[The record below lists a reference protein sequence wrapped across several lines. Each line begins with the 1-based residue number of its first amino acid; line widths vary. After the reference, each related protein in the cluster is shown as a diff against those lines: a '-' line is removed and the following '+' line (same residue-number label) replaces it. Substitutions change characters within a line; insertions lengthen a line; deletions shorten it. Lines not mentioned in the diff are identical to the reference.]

1 MKIWRRLSWF
11 LTFALLVAAFFSAN
25 TVQANP
31 PLPEIGEAVET
42 AQDSLSI
49 QFGGCS
55 PDYLPATNAAFEQQV
70 AELVNQERAAVGLPP
85 LKRIEALDQA
95 ARYHAKDMAADNY
108 FGHDSFDRSG
118 DQLFKVCDWFTR
130 VGGFYSGWSW
140 LGENIAAGYTTPTAV
155 MKGWMESSGH
165 RANILSTAAR
175 EFGVGYYGGGSWSHY
190 WVQDFGNQRDSYPV
204 IINGESA
211 STDGPVV
218 DLYLYGEGVWSEMRL
233 KNDDQAWGNW
243 QPFTKNVRWTLTWTQ
258 GVHTVS
264 VELRKSGQIAA
275 GASASDHI
283 ELVTSGSQLGNLPA
297 QVTFI
302 YNLETHELLPGAVTL
317 QPLNIL
323 SELPIAWQVTGA
335 PDWLSVSSSSG
346 TTPTD
351 TTVVQPK
358 ADVLDEVGNYAGTVV
373 IAAEDESVLDSPKE
387 IAVKLYVVASLH
399 NRIYLPAV
407 RR

>member
-42 AQDSLSI
+42 AQDSPSI
-49 QFGGCS
+49 QFTGCS
-55 PDYLPATNAAFEQQV
+55 PVYLSAANAAFEQQV
-70 AELVNQERAAVGLPP
+70 AELVNQERAAAGLPP

-95 ARYHAKDMAADNY
+95 ARYHAVDMAFDYY
-108 FGHDSFDRSG
+108 FTHESYDRSG
-118 DQLFKVCDWFTR
+118 SVLVEVCKFSQR
-130 VGGFYSGWSW
+130 VGGFYPGWSW
-140 LGENIAAGYTTPTAV
+140 LGENIAAGYSTPAAV
-155 MKGWMESSGH
+155 MKGWMESKGH
-165 RANILSTAAR
+165 RENILNTSAR
-175 EFGVGYYGGGSWSHY
+175 EFGLGYYGGGSWGHY
-190 WVQDFGNQRDSYPV
+190 WVQDFGSRWNSYPV

-233 KNDDQAWGNW
+233 KNDDGAWGPW

-264 VELRKSGQIAA
+264 VELRKSGQTVV
-275 GASASDHI
+275 GASASDRI
-283 ELVTSGSQLGNLPA
+283 ELTTSGSQLGNLPA
-297 QVTFI
+297 QITFV
-302 YNLETHELLPGAVTL
+302 YNMETHELLPGAVTL

-346 TTPTD
+346 ATPTD
-351 TTVVQPK
+351 ATVIQPK
-358 ADVLDEVGNYAGTVV
+358 PEALDEVGFYSGMVV
-373 IAAEDESVLDSPKE
+373 ITADDEMVLDSPKE
-387 IAVKLYVVASLH
+387 IVVKLYVVASLR
-399 NRIYLPAV
+399 NRNYLPAV